1 MKLVIKTKDIEL
13 EYQDEYAM
21 LEPQAK
27 DRIIELIKTIYSAQP
42 TYIPMVG
49 TVDEIFNVKNK
60 RNSDKQI

>member
-1 MKLVIKTKDIEL
+1 MKLIIKTKDIEL

-42 TYIPMVG
+42 KYIPTG
-49 TVDEIFNVKNK
+49 TVEEIFNMKNK
-60 RNSDKQI
+60 